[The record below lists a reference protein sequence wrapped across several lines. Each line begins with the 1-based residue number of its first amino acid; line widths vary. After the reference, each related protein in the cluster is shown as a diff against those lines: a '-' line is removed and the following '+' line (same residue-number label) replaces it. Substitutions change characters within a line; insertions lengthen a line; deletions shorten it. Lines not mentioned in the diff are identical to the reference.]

1 MHFMDIRYVQSWLD
15 GYNNEV
21 DMAHSENGEIVIN
34 SYGSQ

>member
-21 DMAHSENGEIVIN
+21 DVADSENGEIVKYP
-34 SYGSQ
+34 YGS